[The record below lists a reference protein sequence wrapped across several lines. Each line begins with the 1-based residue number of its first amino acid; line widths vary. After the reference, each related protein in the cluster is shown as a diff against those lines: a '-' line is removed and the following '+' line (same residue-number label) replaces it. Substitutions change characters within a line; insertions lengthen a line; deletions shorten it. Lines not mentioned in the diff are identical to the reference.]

1 MIFKKIKIK
10 NQLKKIEYF
19 LFCNMY
25 FLNLV
30 KNKNKNYTMNQ
41 KQIIEKTLI
50 FIKDE
55 IEELENKLSVFETN
69 TQFDKEKKSIILK
82 ICINKTIMSSLK
94 KYFQQHEQELL
105 LNLNFD
111 VSMFSNKLLD
121 EVDFNLDLIA
131 DKINMRQSEQHYK
144 NSLRNLLGVFLS
156 RYLQT

>member
-1 MIFKKIKIK
+1 
-10 NQLKKIEYF
+10 
-19 LFCNMY
+19 
-25 FLNLV
+25 
-30 KNKNKNYTMNQ
+30 MNQ

-111 VSMFSNKLLD
+111 VSMFSNKISW
-121 EVDFNLDLIA
+121 NKRI
-131 DKINMRQSEQHYK
+131 
-144 NSLRNLLGVFLS
+144 
-156 RYLQT
+156 